1 MAQNMK
7 INSSLGKKKG
17 RMESEEDTRESK
29 SIEDA
34 EQFIESTESVLSE
47 ELVIAG
53 ATIPTTKQPETT
65 IETTTANITQEPSTI
80 AADTTNTID
89 TITTTID
96 DNDFNMEPRITTVD
110 TENVSNEGSENPQV
124 TTDLPITT
132 QR

>member
-1 MAQNMK
+1 
-7 INSSLGKKKG
+7 
-17 RMESEEDTRESK
+17 MESEEDTRESK

-65 IETTTANITQEPSTI
+65 IETTTVNIIKETTTV
-80 AADTTNTID
+80 ADE
-89 TITTTID
+89 TTTID
-96 DNDFNMEPRITTVD
+96 AITTTTIVDNDINMEPRITTVD
-110 TENVSNEGSENPQV
+110 TENVSTESAENPPV